1 MGRGKTKTQL
11 LLDEAKQF
19 FSRYDNDET
28 RRTYVSG
35 YRRFVQYCR
44 QHHNCTT
51 TAQCKAHVQDYADHL
66 VQKGLTASTIHTY
79 LASVCLYL
87 NVPLADMQKPTR
99 HTSEYT
105 RGRSFNQRT
114 ERKDN
119 DIKNQKYAK
128 TVQLQ
133 SVLGLRR
140 RELMRLK
147 KEDLCIDESG
157 NPCVRIRGKGG
168 KWQLQRILPEDVAFV
183 SEIFNQA
190 KEGEKLFTEKDFRN
204 KISYHTLRA
213 EQAKRAYT
221 YYEKQVAT
229 LGGRAELEAQ
239 IRARW
244 TKYNLRK
251 ETKQPKFFDEKS
263 IRGTYF
269 LRGKN
274 KQFAISHNLPWK
286 YDRLALM
293 AVSVFHLSHWRVD
306 VTVAS
311 YLTAI

>member
-11 LLDEAKQF
+11 LFGEAVPF
-19 FSRYDNDET
+19 FNRYENDET

-35 YRRFVQYCR
+35 YRRFVKYCR
-44 QHHNCTT
+44 QYHNCTT
-51 TAQCKAHVQDYADHL
+51 TAQCKAHIQDFADFL
-66 VQKGLTASTIHTY
+66 VQKGLTASTVHTY
-79 LASVCLYL
+79 LAPVCLFL
-87 NVPLADMQKPTR
+87 EVSMATVQKPIR

-105 RGRSFNQRT
+105 RGRSYNQRT

-119 DIKNQKYAK
+119 DITNQKYEK

-147 KEDLCIDESG
+147 KEDFVIDESG
-157 NPCVRIRGKGG
+157 YPCVKIRGKGG
-168 KWQLQRILPEDVAFV
+168 KWQLQRILPEDVVLVKEF
-183 SEIFNQA
+183 FNQA
-190 KEGEKLFTEKDFRN
+190 PEGRLFCDEDFRN
-204 KISYHTLRA
+204 KISYHSLRA
-213 EQAKRAYT
+213 KQAQRAYAH
-221 YYEKQVAT
+221 YEKQVAT
-229 LGGRAELEAQ
+229 LGGRAKLEAE

-244 TKYNLRK
+244 NKYNLRNGK
-251 ETKQPKFFDEKS
+251 PKLFDEKS
-263 IRGTYF
+263 ITGPYF

-274 KQFAISHNLPWK
+274 KKFARSHNLPWK
-286 YDRLALM
+286 YDRLCLM

-311 YLTAI
+311 YLTAV

>member
-1 MGRGKTKTQL
+1 MGRGKTRTQL
-11 LLDEAKQF
+11 LIDEAKQF
-19 FSRYDNDET
+19 FSRYENDET

-44 QHHNCTT
+44 QYHNCTT
-51 TAQCKAHVQDYADHL
+51 TAQCKAHIQNFADHL
-66 VQKGLTASTIHTY
+66 VQRGLTASTVHTY
-79 LASVCLYL
+79 LAPVCLFFG
-87 NVPLADMQKPTR
+87 VSMATVQKPIR

-105 RGRSFNQRT
+105 RGRSYNQRT

-119 DIKNQKYAK
+119 DIKNQKYEK

-140 RELMRLK
+140 RELMRLR
-147 KEDLCIDESG
+147 KEDFCIDESG
-157 NPCVRIRGKGG
+157 NHCVRVRGKGG
-168 KWQLQRILPEDVAFV
+168 KWQLQRILPGDIAFV
-183 SEIFNQA
+183 KQFFDQA
-190 KEGEKLFTEKDFRN
+190 KEGEKLFTGEDFRN

-213 EQAKRAYT
+213 EQAKRAYA
-221 YYEKQVAT
+221 YYEKQAST
-229 LGGRAELEAQ
+229 LEGRAELEAQ

-244 TKYNLRK
+244 KKYNLRK
-251 ETKQPKFFDEKS
+251 ETNQPKYFDEKS
-263 IRGTYF
+263 ICGPCF

-274 KQFAISHNLPWK
+274 KQFAIANNLPWK